1 MENIVLI
8 TSIIKTPNI
17 PLSYGIRS
25 IYTSEERFEQTKL
38 TIKSIR
44 EKIQNCKIFIIEC
57 SELNDNEKEYFT
69 NNCEYFLNLYDNNE
83 LRNNIYN
90 KSKSLGE
97 GTMTICAIDYL
108 LYHNINYDNLI
119 KVSGRYFLSEN
130 FNINNFLND
139 DIVIKYID
147 NNENNVFTGLYKL
160 PKKCIESLKIFLQN
174 NFINMVL
181 CIGYEVLFAQFIK
194 TQDLKK
200 IIINPIGLKGYV
212 SVSND
217 FYNG

>member
-17 PLSYGIRS
+17 PLSYGTRS

-38 TIKSIR
+38 TIQSIR
-44 EKIQNCKIFIIEC
+44 EKIPNCKIFIVEC
-57 SELNDNEKEYFT
+57 SELNNYEEEYFIK
-69 NNCEYFLNLYDNNE
+69 NCDYVLNLYDNID
-83 LRNNIYN
+83 LRNKIYSR
-90 KSKSLGE
+90 SKALGE
-97 GTMTICAIDYL
+97 GTMTISALDFL
-108 LYHNINYDNLI
+108 KKNNIYYNNLI

-130 FNINNFLND
+130 FKIENFLND

-147 NNENNVFTGLYKL
+147 NNDNNVFTGLYKL
-160 PKKCIESLKIFLQN
+160 PIKCIENFKEFLQYN
-174 NFINMVL
+174 YNNMVL
-181 CIGYEVLFAQFIK
+181 CMGYEYLFAQFIK
-194 TQDLKK
+194 TQQHKK
-200 IIINPIGLKGYV
+200 QIFNPIGLKGYV